1 MLPTARPADELRVV
15 DLPDEVLIYD
25 LKRHQAH
32 CLNQTAAFVWRRCDG
47 QTSVAQ
53 LAALL
58 QADLEGLN
66 IAAAEEM
73 VWLALDRLSRAH
85 LLRERVLPPAVAA
98 GIPRRALLRK
108 VALAVVGGALV
119 LPLVETIVA
128 PTVAMAASCGVAC
141 TPAGGT
147 GCAAFPVCN
156 ICHSG
161 GPTNK
166 TCQVS

>member
-1 MLPTARPADELRVV
+1 MLPIVRPADELRVV

-58 QADLEGLN
+58 QADRENLN

-85 LLRERVLPPAVAA
+85 LLQGRVIPPAVAA

-108 VALAVVGGALV
+108 VALAAVGGALV
-119 LPLVETIVA
+119 LPVVESIVA
-128 PTVAMAASCGVAC
+128 PTVAMAASCGVVC
-141 TPAGGT
+141 TGNTTLCAGF
-147 GCAAFPVCN
+147 AVCFT
-156 ICHSG
+156 CLAVG
-161 GPTNK
+161 GGVK
-166 TCQVS
+166 TCQ